1 MGFDLLGIIIV
12 LIIII
17 ISMTIHEAMH
27 GYVSYWLGD
36 DTAVNEGRLTF
47 NPIKHLDPFLSVI
60 MPLILAISGGPIFGG
75 AKPMPF
81 NPNNVRW
88 GEWGAAIIAI
98 AGPLT
103 NFTIAFITFG
113 LMTIMNLQSSAIGS
127 VLMLV
132 VNINLGFFIFNMLPI
147 PPLDGSRLIYAI
159 APDFVRRGMEIIEN
173 YGIILVLV
181 IVIIASGPLLNFMQI
196 ATGGILDLFQAIFSL

>member
-1 MGFDLLGIIIV
+1 MGIDLFGILIV
-12 LIIII
+12 LTIII

-47 NPIKHLDPFLSVI
+47 NPIKHLDPFLSI
-60 MPLILAISGGPIFGG
+60 LMPLILAISGGPIFGG

-113 LMTIMNLQSSAIGS
+113 LMTIMNLQSSAIS
-127 VLMLV
+127 NVLMLV
-132 VNINLGFFIFNMLPI
+132 ININLGFFIFNMLPI

-159 APDFVRRGMEIIEN
+159 APDFVRRGMEFIEN

-181 IVIIASGPLLNFMQI
+181 IVLIASGPLLNFMQV
-196 ATGGILDLFQAIFSL
+196 ATGAILNLFQAIFY

>member
-88 GEWGAAIIAI
+88 GEWGAAIQ
-98 AGPLT
+98 L
-103 NFTIAFITFG
+103 
-113 LMTIMNLQSSAIGS
+113 S
-127 VLMLV
+127 
-132 VNINLGFFIFNMLPI
+132 
-147 PPLDGSRLIYAI
+147 
-159 APDFVRRGMEIIEN
+159 
-173 YGIILVLV
+173 
-181 IVIIASGPLLNFMQI
+181 
-196 ATGGILDLFQAIFSL
+196 

>member
-181 IVIIASGPLLNFMQI
+181 IVLIASGPLLNFMQI

>member
-103 NFTIAFITFG
+103 NITIAFITFG